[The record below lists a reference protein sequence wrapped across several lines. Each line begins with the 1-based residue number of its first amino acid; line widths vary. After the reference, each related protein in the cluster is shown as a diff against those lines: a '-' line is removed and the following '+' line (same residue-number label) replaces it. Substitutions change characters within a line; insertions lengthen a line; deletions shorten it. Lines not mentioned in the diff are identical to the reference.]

1 MYVYMYILNVIV
13 IGFTQFYHPSI
24 LVLLTA
30 ILTMVGAI
38 FSKMQKKFQI
48 QLQNHDLLVFC
59 HIETRIYI
67 MLYILLTP

>member
-38 FSKMQKKFQI
+38 FSKMQRDFKFNSKI
-48 QLQNHDLLVFC
+48 MICYFFFTLKP
-59 HIETRIYI
+59 EYI
-67 MLYILLTP
+67 SCCTFY